1 MSPHSAEPQTSIGD
15 PSSPVMH
22 PVKSEPLSPPALRLA
37 SAERHENPMALD
49 KVLSSNGAGSP
60 HVLRSGSAEH
70 PNKRQ
75 KLPLLPKPSHTVS
88 SQSLLPTPP
97 SSLLAK
103 RLGTKQGKHTRNLT
117 IFAPSYTE
125 QHHLGIRS
133 APLNSNFNKQ
143 PSTSTYPHP
152 LSKAPLAPLLS
163 PSSSPRKQEFAI
175 PPIVPSQQH
184 QRPCRPATAVPT
196 LPPKTPT
203 TTSFGALQRQQFL
216 QPFDHLFDT
225 IETTR
230 TLKSTL
236 DDQIRR
242 SSSLIQTLQASSTT
256 IEGLVR
262 NQIKEAMEGF
272 EDTLES
278 VFKRIEALEVAM
290 GKSPPKKSASKPT
303 TTSTTT
309 GATSTTNGLRS
320 PPTIVR
326 SQNDIAPQE
335 YQSMLNTLRERLD
348 RLESQLDA

>member
-1 MSPHSAEPQTSIGD
+1 MSPLSTESRQSVGNGI
-15 PSSPVMH
+15 SPVMH
-22 PVKSEPLSPPALRLA
+22 PVKSEPLSPPPLRLT
-37 SAERHENPMALD
+37 STERHENPMALD
-49 KVLSSNGAGSP
+49 KVLSSSGAGSP
-60 HVLRSGSAEH
+60 HVPRSGSAEH

-75 KLPLLPKPSHTVS
+75 KLPVLPKPMHTVS

-97 SSLLAK
+97 STLLAK

-143 PSTSTYPHP
+143 PSTSTSVYPHP
-152 LSKAPLAPLLS
+152 LSKTALAPLMS

-203 TTSFGALQRQQFL
+203 TTSFAALQRQQFL
-216 QPFDHLFDT
+216 QPFEHLFDT

-230 TLKSTL
+230 SLKSTL

-262 NQIKEAMEGF
+262 NQIKEAMAGF
-272 EDTLES
+272 EESLE
-278 VFKRIEALEVAM
+278 VILQRIEALEVAM
-290 GKSPPKKSASKPT
+290 GKSPQKKPATKPMI
-303 TTSTTT
+303 
-309 GATSTTNGLRS
+309 NGLRS